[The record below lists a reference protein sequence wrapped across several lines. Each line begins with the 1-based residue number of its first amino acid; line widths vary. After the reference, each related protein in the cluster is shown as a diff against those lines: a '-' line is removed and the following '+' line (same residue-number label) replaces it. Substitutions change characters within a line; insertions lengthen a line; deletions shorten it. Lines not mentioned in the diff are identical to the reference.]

1 MFQPNDAVAAAAAAA
16 ATSEVWVTVSTI
28 YGNVIKVLV
37 HPGMPILEF
46 KSKCI
51 EEDLWYGSPIQ
62 DCTPLAIN
70 VDLAKMMTERRHS
83 RTDASPW
90 QTDGRYNRFRL
101 CTLGGDM
108 MDDDGVLQPAMLT
121 DNRFFKVQ
129 WMKQFN
135 LRLDEL
141 AMLREFQINQSAGSM
156 TVKGRYNTT
165 FIAYPFYKSENVLL
179 GLVYQHCDTLGHAE
193 IFEEAQ
199 TRPMDPWMPAFRAGF
214 DENGQLMDFTIVP
227 GMAQSQ

>member
-1 MFQPNDAVAAAAAAA
+1 
-16 ATSEVWVTVSTI
+16 
-28 YGNVIKVLV
+28 
-37 HPGMPILEF
+37 
-46 KSKCI
+46 
-51 EEDLWYGSPIQ
+51 
-62 DCTPLAIN
+62 
-70 VDLAKMMTERRHS
+70 
-83 RTDASPW
+83 
-90 QTDGRYNRFRL
+90 
-101 CTLGGDM
+101 M

-141 AMLREFQINQSAGSM
+141 AMLREFRINQSARSM

-165 FIAYPFYKSENVLL
+165 FIAYPFYKSENVLF

-193 IFEEAQ
+193 IVEEAQ
-199 TRPMDPWMPAFRAGF
+199 ARPMDPRMPAFRAGF

-227 GMAQSQ
+227 GMAQSR